1 MTIKEL
7 IVNIPVKEIRGDV
20 NQEINSIHF
29 DSRKVVPGSMFVAVK
44 GRVTDGH
51 KFIDIAIDRGAI
63 CIVMD
68 QGSTGAKD
76 QESKGARDA
85 SAPLSTPDAQPF
97 DAAHENVCV
106 ILVEDSGSAL
116 ANVASTF
123 YGHPSRELV
132 MVGVTGTNGK
142 TTIATLLYNLF
153 TELGYKSGLLS
164 TIENRI
170 GDKVEPTSFTTP
182 DAVTIQESLSK
193 MVGAGCTHAFMEVSS
208 HALDQKRV
216 EGIEWDGAI
225 FTNITHDHLDYHG
238 EFKKY
243 IEAKKI
249 LFDGLSAQAFA
260 LINADDKHAEV
271 MVQNTVAKVSN
282 YSLTKIADFRARV
295 IENRIDGLHLELNGI
310 PLHVRLVGK
319 FNASNLLAI
328 YGAAILLGE
337 DEDKVLTSL
346 SKLKPAEGR
355 FDLVTG
361 KKPVSAVVDYAHTP
375 DALQNV
381 LSTLIQVR
389 QPGSR
394 ILCIVGCGGDR
405 DKTKRPA
412 MARIAAMNA
421 DQVILTS
428 DNPRTE
434 NPESILDDMWAGV
447 PEEKRK
453 EVMRI
458 TDRKEAIRTGV
469 MMAKSGDIILV
480 AGKGHEKYQE
490 VNGQRF
496 PFDDKKVLA
505 EALA

>member
-7 IVNIPVKEIRGDV
+7 IVNIRIKDIRGDV
-20 NQEINSIHF
+20 NQSISAIHF
-29 DSRKVVPGSMFVAVK
+29 DSRKVEPGSVFVAVK
-44 GRVTDGH
+44 GRVTDGQM
-51 KFIDIAIDRGAI
+51 FIDKAVDRGAVCVI
-63 CIVMD
+63 AEANHE
-68 QGSTGAKD
+68 G
-76 QESKGARDA
+76 
-85 SAPLSTPDAQPF
+85 LS
-97 DAAHENVCV
+97 ENVCL
-106 ILVEDSGSAL
+106 ILVENAAVAL
-116 ANVASTF
+116 AKIASTF
-123 YGHPSRELV
+123 YGNPSRQLT

-142 TTIATLLYNLF
+142 TTVATLLFRLF
-153 TELGYKSGLLS
+153 TGLGYKCGLLS

-170 GDKVEPTSFTTP
+170 GDLVESTGYTTP
-182 DAVTIQESLSK
+182 DAVAIQETLSR
-193 MVGAGCTHAFMEVSS
+193 MIEAGCTHAFMEVSS
-208 HALDQKRV
+208 HALDQHRV

-238 EFKKY
+238 DFKSY
-243 IEAKKI
+243 IQAKKI
-249 LFDGLSAQAFA
+249 FFDGLSAQAFA

-282 YSLTKIADFRARV
+282 YSLTRITDFRARV
-295 IENRIDGLHLELNGI
+295 IENRIDGLQLEVDGI

-337 DEDKVLTSL
+337 DKEQVLTGL
-346 SKLKPAEGR
+346 SKLQPAEGR

-361 KKPVSAVVDYAHTP
+361 RKQIFAVVDYAHTP
-375 DALQNV
+375 DALHNV

-389 QPGSR
+389 QQGSR
-394 ILCIVGCGGDR
+394 IICIVGCGGDR
-405 DKTKRPA
+405 DRTKRPE
-412 MARIAAMNA
+412 MAKIAVSLA

-434 NPESILDDMWAGV
+434 NPEEILDQMWQGV
-447 PEEKRK
+447 AADKQDY
-453 EVMRI
+453 VLRI

-469 MMAKSGDIILV
+469 RLANAGDILLV

-490 VNGQRF
+490 INGHRY

-505 EALA
+505 EVLA

>member
-1 MTIKEL
+1 
-7 IVNIPVKEIRGDV
+7 
-20 NQEINSIHF
+20 
-29 DSRKVVPGSMFVAVK
+29 
-44 GRVTDGH
+44 
-51 KFIDIAIDRGAI
+51 
-63 CIVMD
+63 
-68 QGSTGAKD
+68 
-76 QESKGARDA
+76 
-85 SAPLSTPDAQPF
+85 
-97 DAAHENVCV
+97 
-106 ILVEDSGSAL
+106 
-116 ANVASTF
+116 
-123 YGHPSRELV
+123 
-132 MVGVTGTNGK
+132 
-142 TTIATLLYNLF
+142 
-153 TELGYKSGLLS
+153 LS

-170 GDKVEPTSFTTP
+170 GDEVEPTGYTTP
-182 DAVTIQESLSK
+182 DAVAVQETLAR
-193 MVGAGCTHAFMEVSS
+193 MIEAGCTHAFMEVSS
-208 HALDQKRV
+208 HALDQHRV
-216 EGIEWDGAI
+216 DGIAWDVAI

-238 EFKKY
+238 DFKTY
-243 IEAKKI
+243 IQAKKI
-249 LFDGLSAQAFA
+249 FFDGLSAQAFA

-295 IENRIDGLHLELNGI
+295 IENRIEGLHLELNSI

-337 DEDKVLTSL
+337 DEDNVLTSL

-394 ILCIVGCGGDR
+394 LICIVGCGGDR
-405 DKTKRPA
+405 DRTKRPE
-412 MARIAAMNA
+412 MARIAVMHA

-434 NPESILDDMWAGV
+434 SPEAILDEMWEGV
-447 PEEKRK
+447 PADKRDQ
-453 EVMRI
+453 VMRI
-458 TDRKEAIRTGV
+458 TERKEAIRTGV
-469 MMAKSGDIILV
+469 MIAKPGDIILV

-490 VNGQRF
+490 VHGQRF

>member
-7 IVNIPVKEIRGDV
+7 IVSIRVKEIKGEV
-20 NQEINSIHF
+20 NQKVEGIHF
-29 DSRKVVPGSMFVAVK
+29 DSRKVVPGSVFVAVK
-44 GRVTDGH
+44 GRATDGH
-51 KFIDIAIDRGAI
+51 KFIDMAVDRGA
-63 CIVMD
+63 
-68 QGSTGAKD
+68 
-76 QESKGARDA
+76 
-85 SAPLSTPDAQPF
+85 
-97 DAAHENVCV
+97 VCV
-106 ILVEDSGSAL
+106 ILDEDVMVSGDQLCVIRVENSSIAL
-116 ANVASTF
+116 AHVASAF
-123 YGHPSRELV
+123 YGNPSSELT

-142 TTIATLLYNLF
+142 TTIATLLYRLF
-153 TELGYKSGLLS
+153 TGLGYKCGLLS

-170 GDKVEPTSFTTP
+170 GDQVEASGYTTP
-182 DAVTIQESLSK
+182 DAVAVQEALAK
-193 MVGAGCTHAFMEVSS
+193 MVEAGCTHAFMEVSS
-208 HALDQKRV
+208 HALDQHRV

-238 EFKKY
+238 DFASY
-243 IEAKKI
+243 IRAKKI
-249 LFDGLSAQAFA
+249 FFDGLSAQAFA

-282 YSLTKIADFRARV
+282 YSLTKISDFRARV
-295 IENRIDGLHLELNGI
+295 IENRIDGLQLEMNGI

-328 YGAAILLGE
+328 YGAALLLGE
-337 DEDKVLTSL
+337 DQEQVLTGL
-346 SKLKPAEGR
+346 SKLQPAEGR

-361 KKPVSAVVDYAHTP
+361 SKQVFAVVDYAHTP
-375 DALQNV
+375 DALHNV

-389 QPGSR
+389 QAGSR
-394 ILCIVGCGGDR
+394 IVCIVGCGGDR
-405 DKTKRPA
+405 DRTKRPE
-412 MARIAAMNA
+412 MARIAASLA

-434 NPESILDDMWAGV
+434 NPEEILNQMWPGV
-447 PEEKRK
+447 PEEKK
-453 EVMRI
+453 THVLRI

-469 MMAKSGDIILV
+469 MMAKAGDILLV

-490 VNGQRF
+490 INGHRY